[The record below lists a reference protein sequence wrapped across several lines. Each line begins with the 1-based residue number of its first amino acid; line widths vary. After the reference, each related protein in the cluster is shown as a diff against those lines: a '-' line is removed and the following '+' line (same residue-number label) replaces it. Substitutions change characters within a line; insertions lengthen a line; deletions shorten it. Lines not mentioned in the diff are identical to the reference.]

1 MIDRFRAHFMRTDDD
16 NSNWSIEKLESILTD
31 LIPQNI
37 IELVFDKNK
46 IKETQGYT
54 VTEDS
59 QIESITLT
67 VPETF
72 VFQETQKIPFI
83 SLIVPCTPKR
93 PV

>member
-1 MIDRFRAHFMRTDDD
+1 MRTDDD

>member
-1 MIDRFRAHFMRTDDD
+1 MRTDDD

-83 SLIVPCTPKR
+83 SLIVPYTPKR

>member
-1 MIDRFRAHFMRTDDD
+1 MRTDDD

-37 IELVFDKNK
+37 IELVFEKHK

-67 VPETF
+67 GTRNF
-72 VFQETQKIPFI
+72 CISRDSKNLFHFI
-83 SLIVPCTPKR
+83 DNAIYS
-93 PV
+93 